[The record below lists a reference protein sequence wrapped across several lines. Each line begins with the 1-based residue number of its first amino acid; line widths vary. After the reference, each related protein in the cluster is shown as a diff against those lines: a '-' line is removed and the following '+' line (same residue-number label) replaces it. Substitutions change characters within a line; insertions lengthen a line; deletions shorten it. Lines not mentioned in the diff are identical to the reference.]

1 MSWRTQGLPSLT
13 ARKSLTWTPLGS
25 QPAILKPS
33 VTPEGTGD
41 RPKCSEPACPPSLSG
56 CRGHKRPSQVTAG
69 PGIRP
74 AWNLLTVG
82 LAALCSTWQ
91 GHTAKQR
98 HELKAMQFPGFQ
110 PVLLRAALLLGLPV
124 VREEDYLG
132 LHREQEPLRWATDT
146 ASVPRKRGVWRLEA
160 VAKRPHTGN
169 GLPWVVLRQGSAW
182 LSEPL
187 QLTERPLDSLWIAAP
202 QTSQN

>member
-13 ARKSLTWTPLGS
+13 ARKSLAWTPLGS
-25 QPAILKPS
+25 RPAILKPL
-33 VTPEGTGD
+33 VTLEGTGD

-98 HELKAMQFPGFQ
+98 HELKAMQFLGFQ

-132 LHREQEPLRWATDT
+132 LHREQEPLRGPQIQPLCP
-146 ASVPRKRGVWRLEA
+146 VRGACGGLRLW
-160 VAKRPHTGN
+160 PSGHTLVMGCL
-169 GLPWVVLRQGSAW
+169 G
-182 LSEPL
+182 
-187 QLTERPLDSLWIAAP
+187 
-202 QTSQN
+202 